1 MLCKIIKQSH
11 KAVKP
16 FKKAMVKLNG
26 YKV

>member
-16 FKKAMVKLNG
+16 FKKAMVKLNSH
-26 YKV
+26 KL